1 MAFNNNSGGSFNR
14 DSNGGRGGDRFG
26 SNGDKGGYGDKGGKD
41 GKDKDGKMKRRR
53 KAPPKE
59 VVCPYDEKTLDAGLD
74 YKAIGFISRSR
85 SSQGKI
91 LSRKRTGLDKQY
103 QKKLAIALK
112 RARFMGLL
120 GFIEI

>member
-1 MAFNNNSGGSFNR
+1 MAFNNGGGSYGKE
-14 DSNGGRGGDRFG
+14 GGRESKGDRF
-26 SNGDKGGYGDKGGKD
+26 SRDMGGYGDKDKGGKD
-41 GKDKDGKMKRRR
+41 GKDKDGKKRRR

-74 YKAIGFISRSR
+74 YKAIGFISKFR

-91 LSRKRTGLDKQY
+91 LSRKRTGLNKQY

>member
-1 MAFNNNSGGSFNR
+1 MAFNNGGGSY
-14 DSNGGRGGDRFG
+14 SKESGREGKGGDRF
-26 SNGDKGGYGDKGGKD
+26 SRDMGGYGDKDKGGKD
-41 GKDKDGKMKRRR
+41 GKDKDGKKRRR

-74 YKAIGFISRSR
+74 YKAIGFISKFR

-91 LSRKRTGLDKQY
+91 LSRKRTGLNKQY

>member
-1 MAFNNNSGGSFNR
+1 MAFNNGGSSYGKEGGR
-14 DSNGGRGGDRFG
+14 SEGRGGDRFG
-26 SNGDKGGYGDKGGKD
+26 SREGGYGDKDKGGKD
-41 GKDKDGKMKRRR
+41 GKDKDGKKRRR

-74 YKAIGFISRSR
+74 YKAIGFISKFR

-91 LSRKRTGLDKQY
+91 LSRKRTGLNKQY

>member
-1 MAFNNNSGGSFNR
+1 MAYN
-14 DSNGGRGGDRFG
+14 NGGNSYSREGGRESRGGDRFG
-26 SNGDKGGYGDKGGKD
+26 SRDGYDKGGKD
-41 GKDKDGKMKRRR
+41 GKDKDGKKRRR

-74 YKAIGFISRSR
+74 YKAIGFISKFR

-91 LSRKRTGLDKQY
+91 LSRKRTGLNKQY
-103 QKKLAIALK
+103 QKKLAVALK

>member
-1 MAFNNNSGGSFNR
+1 MAFKENSRES
-14 DSNGGRGGDRFG
+14 RGGDRFNKPEG
-26 SNGDKGGYGDKGGKD
+26 AFGERGGRD
-41 GKDKDGKMKRRR
+41 GKDKDGKKKRR

-74 YKAIGFISRSR
+74 YKSIGFISKFR

-91 LSRKRTGLDKQY
+91 LSRKRTGLNKQY
-103 QKKLAIALK
+103 QKKLAVALK

-120 GFIEI
+120 GFTEV